1 MVPERETVV
10 TKHGR
15 GTGVRSDVRSD
26 CRWTT
31 AVAAAA
37 AVLVLGGCSSIP
49 MDSADSLDEIRGG
62 ELRLGAA
69 QHPPF
74 VEAVD
79 PEQPKGSEVDLIEQY
94 AQHHDATI
102 RWETGSETVLVGMLA
117 DGKLDVVVGG
127 FDDKTAWSKEVAP
140 TRAYA
145 TEADGTKRVM
155 LTQPGENALLV
166 DLEIFLMEQA
176 GERR

>member
-1 MVPERETVV
+1 M
-10 TKHGR
+10 TKHGW

-26 CRWTT
+26 CRWRT
-31 AVAAAA
+31 AVAAVVAP
-37 AVLVLGGCSSIP
+37 VLLLCGCASIP
-49 MDSADSLDEIRGG
+49 MDSGNTLEEIRGG
-62 ELRLGAA
+62 ELLVGAA

-79 PEQPKGSEVDLIEQY
+79 REQPTGSEVELIEQY

-102 RWETGSETVLVGMLA
+102 TWETGSETVLVGMLA
-117 DGKLDVVVGG
+117 DGKLDVVIGG
-127 FDDKTAWSKEVAP
+127 FDDKTTWSKEAAP
-140 TRAYA
+140 TRPYA

-155 LTQPGENALLV
+155 LTEPGENALLV

>member
-1 MVPERETVV
+1 MSNGKLILLR
-10 TKHGR
+10 HGQSAWNASNQF
-15 GTGVRSDVRSD
+15 TGWVDVNL
-26 CRWTT
+26 TT
-31 AVAAAA
+31 IGEAEAK
-37 AVLVLGGCSSIP
+37 
-49 MDSADSLDEIRGG
+49 RGG
-62 ELRLGAA
+62 ELLVGAA

-79 PEQPKGSEVDLIEQY
+79 REQPTGSEVELIEQY

-102 RWETGSETVLVGMLA
+102 TWETGSETVLVGMLA
-117 DGKLDVVVGG
+117 DGKLDVVIGG
-127 FDDKTAWSKEVAP
+127 FDDKTTWSKEAAP
-140 TRAYA
+140 TRPYA

-155 LTQPGENALLV
+155 LTEPGENTLLV